1 MNCKLVL
8 LLLLGTAAVSAQ
20 PPAKVYFEVD
30 PPNAKIEIVSQGS
43 SHLYEANREQYL
55 KSKGGL
61 LNLHIQAP
69 GYKDAVVEVASEEL
83 PLLPAHWPKD
93 GAYRLEPSSLGAYL
107 HRVPLWIL
115 PILLLALAFYK
126 LAGSLRL
133 LSRRRVEVK
142 QLATTTAA
150 GVPWDLPPGLWVDRY
165 KVWEKLGE
173 GASGVVYRVETEQG
187 DEFALKLLK
196 PQQIHTPDMLERFRR
211 EMKTLRTLNHPN
223 IPYLADLGEFRGM
236 SYLVMELLGPTTLQ
250 DRLSTGPLPAGEAVK
265 VLRQLA
271 DALSFCHKQGILH
284 RDIKPENVIWGEG
297 RVRLSDFGL
306 ARQEGSQTL
315 TQEGTI
321 MGTPCYMAP
330 EIVQGEGTSA
340 QTDQYSLGCLAYH
353 LVAGAPPFQ
362 AENPMV
368 VLMHHIEKNPPP
380 LSNVPQALAE
390 IVFTML
396 RKRPE
401 HRFRSLELMIQKLD
415 KLEL

>member
-1 MNCKLVL
+1 MKRVVL
-8 LLLLGTAAVSAQ
+8 FFLLWTGRVAAQ
-20 PPAKVYFEVD
+20 PQSVYFEVD
-30 PPNAKIEIVSQGS
+30 PPNAKIEVVRGAS
-43 SHLYEANREQYL
+43 SDTYDANRQVFL
-55 KSKGGL
+55 RGKGRT
-61 LNLHIQAP
+61 LNLHIRAP
-69 GYKDAVVEVASEEL
+69 GYKDALVEVDASL
-83 PLLPAHWPKD
+83 IPAYPAHWPQD
-93 GAYRLEPSSLGAYL
+93 GVYRLQPASLGAYL
-107 HRVPLWIL
+107 QRTPWWLL
-115 PILLLALAFYK
+115 PVLLLALALYK
-126 LAGSLRL
+126 LAGSIRL
-133 LSRRRVEVK
+133 LSRRRMEVK
-142 QLATTTAA
+142 NMTTMVA
-150 GVPWDLPPGLWVDRY
+150 GVPWDLPPGLWVDAY

-173 GASGVVYRVETEQG
+173 GASGIVYRVETEQG

-196 PQQIHTPDMLERFRR
+196 PQQIHTPEMLDRFRR

-250 DRLSTGPLPAGEAVK
+250 DRLSGGPLPAPEAVK

-284 RDIKPENVIWGEG
+284 RDIKPENVIWGDG

-306 ARQEGSQTL
+306 ARQAGSQTL

-362 AENPMV
+362 ADNPMV

-380 LSNVPQALAE
+380 LSNVPQALTE
-390 IVFTML
+390 IIFTML

-401 HRFRSLELMIQKLD
+401 HRFRNLEVLIQKLD
-415 KLEL
+415 KLDL

>member
-1 MNCKLVL
+1 MKRLVVGL
-8 LLLLGTAAVSAQ
+8 LLWTGTAAAQ
-20 PPAKVYFEVD
+20 PPKVFFEVD
-30 PPNAKIEIVSQGS
+30 PANAKVEVIGAGS
-43 SHLYEANREQYL
+43 LDIYDANREVFFR
-55 KSKGGL
+55 SKGRT

-69 GYKDAVVEVASEEL
+69 GYKTAVVEVDSSEI
-83 PLLPAHWPKD
+83 PRFPDHWPKE
-93 GAYRLEPSSLGAYL
+93 GAYRLEPASLGAYL
-107 HRVPLWIL
+107 RRTPLWIV
-115 PILLLALAFYK
+115 PVLLLALAFYK
-126 LAGSLRL
+126 LAGSIRL
-133 LSRRRVEVK
+133 WSRRRVEVK
-142 QLATTTAA
+142 NVTTMVA
-150 GVPWDLPPGLWVDRY
+150 GVPWDLPPGLWVDSY

-173 GASGVVYRVETEQG
+173 GASGIVYRVETEQG

-196 PQQIHTPDMLERFRR
+196 PQQVHTPEMLDRFRR

-250 DRLSTGPLPAGEAVK
+250 DRLNSGPLTAPEAVK

-271 DALSFCHKQGILH
+271 DALAFCHKQGILH
-284 RDIKPENVIWGEG
+284 RDIKPENVIWGDG

-306 ARQEGSQTL
+306 ARQAGSQTL

-321 MGTPCYMAP
+321 MGTPCYIAP

-340 QTDQYSLGCLAYH
+340 QTDQYSLGCVAYH
-353 LVAGAPPFQ
+353 LVAGVPPFQ

-380 LSNVPQALAE
+380 LINVPQELTE
-390 IVFTML
+390 VIFTML

-401 HRFRSLELMIQKLD
+401 HRFRSLEALIQKLD
-415 KLEL
+415 KLGL

>member
-1 MNCKLVL
+1 MKRWVLWL
-8 LLLLGTAAVSAQ
+8 LLASAPALAQ
-20 PPAKVYFEVD
+20 PAKVYFEVD
-30 PPNAKIEIVSQGS
+30 PPNARIEVVGS
-43 SHLYEANREQYL
+43 GSLDIYDANREVYFR
-55 KSKGGL
+55 SKGRT
-61 LNLHIQAP
+61 LNFHIKAP
-69 GYKDAVVEVASEEL
+69 GYQEAIVEVDSSDIPRL
-83 PLLPAHWPKD
+83 PEHWPK
-93 GAYRLEPSSLGAYL
+93 GGPYRLEAASLTAHL
-107 HRVPLWIL
+107 RRAPLWIV
-115 PILLLALAFYK
+115 PILVLALALYK
-126 LAGSLRL
+126 LASSIRL
-133 LSRRRVEVK
+133 WSRRRVEVK
-142 QLATTTAA
+142 NVTTMVA
-150 GVPWDLPPGLWVDRY
+150 GVPWDLPPGLWVDGY

-173 GASGVVYRVETEQG
+173 GASGIVYRVETEQG

-196 PQQIHTPDMLERFRR
+196 PQQVHTPEMLDRFRR

-250 DRLSTGPLPAGEAVK
+250 DRLSSGPLAIPEAVK

-271 DALSFCHKQGILH
+271 DALFFCHKQGILH

-306 ARQEGSQTL
+306 ARQAGSQTL

-330 EIVQGEGTSA
+330 EIVQGEGTST

-353 LVAGAPPFQ
+353 LVAGQPPFQ

-380 LSNVPQALAE
+380 LINVPQPLTE
-390 IVFTML
+390 IIFTML

-401 HRFRSLELMIQKLD
+401 HRFRSLEVLIQKLD